1 VIANTMRRVA
11 AALLT
16 CTWGVAGGAAE
27 EAASPPA
34 SVASAAAASAPGS
47 VARARLPLEHF
58 ARLPL
63 IADMALSP
71 GGERFAALMNH
82 GDDTLIVVRELVG
95 RQPLRPVLK
104 TDNRDFRFSWFRWVN
119 NERLLV
125 SVAYPSRHGWT
136 EIAETRLVSIRRDG
150 TGLVN
155 LVRRD
160 AFAPSDW
167 FVQWQDQVIDWLPGD
182 GQHVLMQLADDT
194 SVDPHVFRVNV
205 ETGRRTVVHGAQAD
219 VHDWLTDAQHRV
231 RVGVRQKDTAVQVQ
245 VRDPDSAAWRT
256 AWSFDAFGTD
266 VVWPLGFG
274 TDPQRLYVRA
284 DHQGRLAVFE
294 VDLGDPA
301 LPRKLLSSDA
311 SQDIRGDLLH
321 DPKTGAAIGIGGQGR
336 TRFWQPDAQTLL
348 QAIDRA
354 LPQRRNQLLQF
365 SADGSRYLL
374 HSIGNGVPGQ
384 FLVGFRDKGELTPL
398 AETHPQLLDRPLA
411 QKQPLSVRARDGT
424 LLPAVLTLPPG
435 PARPGALPTVLMRA
449 DDPIARN
456 GTVFDPLV
464 LFLADRGYAVLQVGA
479 RGTLG
484 LGAAHRNAAFKRWA
498 EEAVDDLADAL
509 SWLVERGTADPAR
522 VCIVGGGDG
531 GYAALMGAARAP
543 RNYRCVVSFAGVSD
557 LVELGERQR
566 QFVHG
571 RARFERTVGSLWD
584 DRAQLEAHSPRRL
597 AGRFEAPVLLVHG
610 TADRLVP
617 VTQSEGMADALKRA
631 GKAHRFIRQ
640 EDGDHH
646 LSHQAHRTQFFREL
660 EAFLDAHIGPAVPAR

>member
-1 VIANTMRRVA
+1 MIANTMRRVA

-16 CTWGVAGGAAE
+16 CIWGVAGGAAE

-47 VARARLPLEHF
+47 VARSRLPLEHF

-63 IADMALSP
+63 IADAALSP
-71 GGERFAALMNH
+71 DGERFAALMNH

-160 AFAPSDW
+160 AFAPSNW

-205 ETGRRTVVHGAQAD
+205 ETGRRTVVHGAQAN

-231 RVGVRQKDTAVQVQ
+231 RVGVRQKDTAVQVL
-245 VRDPDSAAWRT
+245 VRDPDGAAWRT

-274 TDPQRLYVRA
+274 ADPQRLYVRA

-311 SQDIRGDLLH
+311 SQDIRGVLLH
-321 DPKTGAAIGIGGQGR
+321 DPKSGAAIGIGGQGR

-398 AETHPQLLDRPLA
+398 AETYPQLLDRPLA
-411 QKQPLSVRARDGT
+411 QKQPLSIRARDGT

-456 GTVFDPLV
+456 GTVFDPMV

-543 RNYRCVVSFAGVSD
+543 RSYRCVVSFAGVSD

-660 EAFLDAHIGPAVPAR
+660 DAFLDAHIGPAVPAR